1 MRLDFISLTA
11 RFYNRLK
18 RRSKKQ
24 GWKWSK
30 LQFQVKTTCF
40 FIQNSAATFT
50 ASNIFRGVM
59 RRSVTSADFFKPKR
73 ANVWQAGGVHF
84 PQCILSSYRISSSHT
99 IPFTGEECVKGTT
112 GLCRWAL
119 RCWKVSFMSLS
130 LQRALRPEIAANL
143 SFISWLKLF
152 RPEGIDMQTR
162 WFSFRSAEQ
171 TFIQN
176 KKNKTPCSFLIHF
189 TVADTMAPPVNGPF
203 ERLAPLTVHRIQK
216 HMD

>member
-1 MRLDFISLTA
+1 MLLDFISLTA

-18 RRSKKQ
+18 RRKKKKQ

-30 LQFQVKTTCF
+30 LQCQVKTTCF

-50 ASNIFRGVM
+50 ASNIFIGVM

-130 LQRALRPEIAANL
+130 APE
-143 SFISWLKLF
+143 S
-152 RPEGIDMQTR
+152 PETWD
-162 WFSFRSAEQ
+162 SS
-171 TFIQN
+171 
-176 KKNKTPCSFLIHF
+176 KSLIHQ
-189 TVADTMAPPVNGPF
+189 
-203 ERLAPLTVHRIQK
+203 LTEVIQAWRYWYAN
-216 HMD
+216 

>member
-40 FIQNSAATFT
+40 FIQNSAAAFT

-130 LQRALRPEIAANL
+130 AESPETWD
-143 SFISWLKLF
+143 SSK
-152 RPEGIDMQTR
+152 
-162 WFSFRSAEQ
+162 S
-171 TFIQN
+171 
-176 KKNKTPCSFLIHF
+176 LIHQ
-189 TVADTMAPPVNGPF
+189 
-203 ERLAPLTVHRIQK
+203 LTEVIQAWRYWYAN
-216 HMD
+216 